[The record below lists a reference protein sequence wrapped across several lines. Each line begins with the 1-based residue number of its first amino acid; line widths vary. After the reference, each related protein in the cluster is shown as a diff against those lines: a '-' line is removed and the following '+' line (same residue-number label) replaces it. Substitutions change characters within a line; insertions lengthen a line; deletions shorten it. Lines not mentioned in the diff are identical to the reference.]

1 MFDRYLLML
10 QCWTEVPNDRPTF
23 QEVHSEIEK
32 FVTKDETNDVTE
44 PLTTKIEPGGSSEY
58 LEVVG

>member
-1 MFDRYLLML
+1 ML

-58 LEVVG
+58 LEIVG